1 MNIKE
6 LILKQF
12 QACHHTDTWFVSLHT
27 ALMGLNSQQAKAKT
41 QSSTNSIFEIAH
53 HLYFYN
59 QLELQ
64 RFKGID
70 NKHNITDNRTTFH
83 NEQELSWNRLV
94 SELLQTMKEWEAEI
108 ERSNSESIEQF
119 YENLTYINLHNAYH
133 IGQIVHIRKL
143 HGNWDEQA
151 GVNYTT

>member
-1 MNIKE
+1 MNTKD

-12 QACHHTDTWFVSLHT
+12 QACHRTDTWFVSLQT
-27 ALMGLNSQQAKAKT
+27 ALEGLNRQQAKAKD
-41 QSSTNSIFEIAH
+41 QSATNSIFEIAH

-59 QLELQ
+59 RIELQ
-64 RFKGID
+64 RFKGI
-70 NKHNITDNRTTFH
+70 NNEHNITDNRTTFH
-83 NEQELSWNRLV
+83 NEQELSWDRLV

-108 ERSNSESIEQF
+108 EHSNSESIEQF

-133 IGQIVHIRKL
+133 IGQIVHIRK
-143 HGNWDEQA
+143 HHHNWDEKV